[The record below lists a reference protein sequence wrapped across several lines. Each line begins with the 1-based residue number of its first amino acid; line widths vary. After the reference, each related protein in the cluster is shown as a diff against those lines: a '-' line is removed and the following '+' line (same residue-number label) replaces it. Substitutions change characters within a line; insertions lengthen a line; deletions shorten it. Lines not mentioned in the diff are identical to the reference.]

1 MKKILYLFQ
10 NQDGS
15 QLSVT
20 VSNEICQALKKILF
34 NFFFVIRKI
43 IVYGKMNNLDSSS
56 ETLKSFGTLYSL
68 ITTLEVGSVH

>member
-20 VSNEICQALKKILF
+20 VSNEICQAFKKILF
-34 NFFFVIRKI
+34 NFFVIR
-43 IVYGKMNNLDSSS
+43 KMNNLDSNS
-56 ETLKSFGTLYSL
+56 ETLKCFGTLYRL
-68 ITTLEVGSVH
+68 IPTSVH